1 MPLPAVLDL
10 RPEAEVVHER
20 RREGEEE
27 SAPSLEPHEQAEF
40 DPHAE
45 QGYMTL
51 EEYDTHLSYLE
62 HDRANG

>member
-27 SAPSLEPHEQAEF
+27 SDPSLEPHEQAEF
-40 DPHAE
+40 AE
-45 QGYMTL
+45 PQYITL
-51 EEYDTHLSYLE
+51 DEYDNHLYYLE
-62 HDRANG
+62 LDRDDG